1 MQQTNESDDRLR
13 GIDTKT
19 VSVRGLRSF
28 FSVLRAKTN
37 TNSAGRN
44 EKMSV
49 LLSGIICFLYEKK
62 RECDTSFLTF
72 CFLSQ
77 KKGQH

>member
-19 VSVRGLRSF
+19 VSARGLRSF
-28 FSVLRAKTN
+28 FSVLRSKTN

-49 LLSGIICFLYEKK
+49 LLSGIISFFV
-62 RECDTSFLTF
+62 REERV
-72 CFLSQ
+72 
-77 KKGQH
+77 

>member
-13 GIDTKT
+13 GIDAKT
-19 VSVRGLRSF
+19 VSARGLRSF

-49 LLSGIICFLYEKK
+49 LLSGIIYFL
-62 RECDTSFLTF
+62 
-72 CFLSQ
+72 
-77 KKGQH
+77 